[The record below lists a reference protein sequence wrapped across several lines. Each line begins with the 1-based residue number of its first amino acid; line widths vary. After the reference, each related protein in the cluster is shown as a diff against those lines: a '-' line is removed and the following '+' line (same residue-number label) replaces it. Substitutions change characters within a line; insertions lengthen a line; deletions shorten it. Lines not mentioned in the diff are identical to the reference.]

1 MPCCTEHV
9 DVLKSMH
16 NDDTKSFT
24 QSPDAPPSYAP
35 DLKLEPVHMDV
46 SLTFEEKS
54 LKEHYFFVT
63 VVHHIVCH
71 RPHSTIDL
79 NAESFETVEVKDV
92 TNDGKNNLSY
102 RYDGKVIRL
111 NWKDDLVAKETRKV
125 QISYKV
131 NDPIS
136 SVCWNYE
143 NNTQRRKSLLHV
155 LRF

>member
-1 MPCCTEHV
+1 
-9 DVLKSMH
+9 
-16 NDDTKSFT
+16 
-24 QSPDAPPSYAP
+24 
-35 DLKLEPVHMDV
+35 
-46 SLTFEEKS
+46 
-54 LKEHYFFVT
+54 
-63 VVHHIVCH
+63 
-71 RPHSTIDL
+71 
-79 NAESFETVEVKDV
+79 
-92 TNDGKNNLSY
+92 
-102 RYDGKVIRL
+102 L